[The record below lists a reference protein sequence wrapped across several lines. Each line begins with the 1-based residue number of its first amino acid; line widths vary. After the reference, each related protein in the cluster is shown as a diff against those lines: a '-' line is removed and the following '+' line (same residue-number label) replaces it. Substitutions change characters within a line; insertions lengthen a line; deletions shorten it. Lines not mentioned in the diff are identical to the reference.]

1 MNINIKYKIFKLLL
15 VTSVNIILKLINGI
29 NDSIALLLISIIN
42 TIIPVKK
49 AIKVSG
55 VKAEEQW
62 KARLEAVD

>member
-42 TIIPVKK
+42 TIIPGKK
-49 AIKVSG
+49 AINVS
-55 VKAEEQW
+55 EQNHNQSI
-62 KARLEAVD
+62 KLYGAI